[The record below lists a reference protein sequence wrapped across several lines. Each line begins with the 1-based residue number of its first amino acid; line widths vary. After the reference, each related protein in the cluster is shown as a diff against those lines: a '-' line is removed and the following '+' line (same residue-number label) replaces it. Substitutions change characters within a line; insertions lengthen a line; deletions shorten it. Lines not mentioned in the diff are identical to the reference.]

1 MYRERFQRKTSFG
14 PYLELPSDEIN
25 TGILVLELL
34 GVGKNRE
41 KLLVQ
46 FASLEM

>member
-1 MYRERFQRKTSFG
+1 MTTFG

-25 TGILVLELL
+25 TGILVPRASRGGEKW
-34 GVGKNRE
+34 G

-46 FASLEM
+46 FGSLEDQVVG